1 MGQMRLS
8 GLISGMDTDTV
19 IQQLVS
25 VRRLKVTRAKGD
37 QTKLSWKQDIWK
49 DLNKELQSLHT
60 KFAATMRFSSAYTT
74 KKTAVSNPAV
84 ANVIAGANAMDSV
97 QSLKVTQLAKSGY
110 MTGGEVSTVGD
121 EKATALS
128 KMSDLGFGGSGSLS
142 LKIGGEEKATINI
155 DSNTTISDVLSELKN
170 AGLNASFDEKNQRLF
185 ISSKASGEEYDFTL
199 TANDSDGNDALAK
212 LGLQTKEYY
221 TGLNAQSEEER
232 TAGIAANLAE
242 RTAALNNTYQ
252 DLQARLADAQSQI
265 TTLTDA
271 LSGQDGFDSDD
282 LDATLSRWTTQKNE
296 LASQIEATEDEE
308 EKANLQTQLDALN
321 EKISSAESLKSQEET
336 AADVQARMADLEQ
349 FIDPST
355 GEATDALRAQVEAD
369 YDARIAA
376 ANAALSDDDAAA
388 TRYATKIKGQDAEIY
403 LNGARFTNN
412 TNNFSINGLTITALS
427 KTADNEEV
435 TLTTTNDTDGIY
447 DNIKNFLKQYNTV
460 INKMDALYN
469 ADSIRKYEMLTDEE
483 KEAMSESEVKTYED
497 KIKDGLLRRDETI
510 GSISSALKKVMSS
523 GYEVDGVKMYLTSF
537 GIGTGD
543 YFSTPDNE
551 KNALHIDGDPDDSM
565 TSGNADKL
573 KAMIASDPDKV
584 ISFFTQ
590 MSKDLY
596 SSMSELSASRSGYRT
611 YGTFFDDVKMKADY
625 SDFTS
630 KIDDLEE
637 KANDYEDKLYAKFS
651 AMETALAKLQSKT
664 SALSGLIGTGN

>member
-1 MGQMRLS
+1 MASRMRLS

-60 KFAATMRFSSAYTT
+60 KFAANMRFSSAYTT

-84 ANVIAGANAMDSV
+84 ASVIAGSDAMDSV

-110 MTGGEVSTVGD
+110 MTGGEVSTVGE
-121 EKATALS
+121 EKATALT
-128 KMSDLGFGGSGSLS
+128 KMSELGFGGSGSLS

-155 DSNTTISDVLSELKN
+155 DSNTTISDVLSQLKD
-170 AGLNASFDEKNQRLF
+170 AGLNASFDETNQRLF
-185 ISSKASGEEYDFTL
+185 ISSKTSGAANDFTL
-199 TANDSDGNDALAK
+199 TANDSDGSDALAK
-212 LGLQTKEYY
+212 LGLQTKDYY
-221 TGLNAQSEEER
+221 TGLKNLTEE
-232 TAGIAANLAE
+232 GKAAAIDSTVAS
-242 RTAALNNTYQ
+242 RAASYYASYQ
-252 DLQARLADAQSQI
+252 ELQTKMADAQAQI
-265 TTLTDA
+265 DSLTET
-271 LSGQDGFDSDD
+271 LSGQGVELEN
-282 LDATLSRWTTQKNE
+282 LDATLSGLNTSKTE
-296 LASQIEATEDEE
+296 LQQQIDEATDDETKE
-308 EKANLQTQLDALN
+308 NLQAQMDALN
-321 EKISSAESLKSQEET
+321 EKISNVESLKEQKET
-336 AADVQARMADLEQ
+336 VASAQAEMTELAQ
-349 FIDPST
+349 YIDPDT

-369 YDARIAA
+369 YTARIAA
-376 ANAALSDDDAAA
+376 ANAALSDDEAS
-388 TRYATKIKGQDAEIY
+388 ATKYASKVDGQNAEIY
-403 LNGARFTNN
+403 LNGARFTNS

-435 TLTTTNDTDGIY
+435 TLTTSNDTDGIY

-469 ADSIRKYEMLTDEE
+469 ADSISKYEMLTDEE

-497 KIKDGLLRRDETI
+497 KIKGGLLRRDDTI
-510 GSISSALKKVMSS
+510 SSISSALKSVMSS
-523 GYEVDGVKMYLTSF
+523 GYEVNGKTMYLSTF

-551 KNALHIDGDPDDSM
+551 KNALHIDGDEDDSM

-573 KAMIASDPDKV
+573 KSLIASDPDTV
-584 ISFFTQ
+584 VSFFSQ
-590 MSKDLY
+590 LSKSLY
-596 SSMSELSASRSGYRT
+596 SKMSDLSVSRDGYRT
-611 YGTFFDDVKMKADY
+611 FGTFYDDKRMKTDY

-630 KIDDLEE
+630 KIDDLED

-651 AMETALAKLQSKT
+651 AMESALAKLQSKT
-664 SALSGLIGTGN
+664 SALSGLLGTGG

>member
-1 MGQMRLS
+1 M
-8 GLISGMDTDTV
+8 
-19 IQQLVS
+19 
-25 VRRLKVTRAKGD
+25 
-37 QTKLSWKQDIWK
+37 
-49 DLNKELQSLHT
+49 
-60 KFAATMRFSSAYTT
+60 
-74 KKTAVSNPAV
+74 
-84 ANVIAGANAMDSV
+84 
-97 QSLKVTQLAKSGY
+97 
-110 MTGGEVSTVGD
+110 
-121 EKATALS
+121 
-128 KMSDLGFGGSGSLS
+128 
-142 LKIGGEEKATINI
+142 
-155 DSNTTISDVLSELKN
+155 
-170 AGLNASFDEKNQRLF
+170 
-185 ISSKASGEEYDFTL
+185 
-199 TANDSDGNDALAK
+199 
-212 LGLQTKEYY
+212 
-221 TGLNAQSEEER
+221 NAQSEEER